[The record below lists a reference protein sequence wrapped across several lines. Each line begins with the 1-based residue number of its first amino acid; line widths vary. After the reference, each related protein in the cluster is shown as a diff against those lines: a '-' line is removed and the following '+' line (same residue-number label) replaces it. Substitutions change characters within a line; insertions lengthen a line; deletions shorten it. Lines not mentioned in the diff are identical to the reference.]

1 MTIAEIEQALP
12 NGFHDA
18 EIRTIRLD
26 YVNRT
31 ASMEVS
37 IWMDDLDVSPEF
49 QELYRDGVLEFEGLQ
64 SAILDPPDPRYPFAR
79 EEPLWVDLEDGP
91 PDPPIPALAKLP
103 QGSFVARFFV
113 RDWNSWVTV
122 AAKSASLR
130 WTSEVYSK
138 RDE

>member
-1 MTIAEIEQALP
+1 VTIEEIERTLP

-18 EIRTIRLD
+18 EISTIRLD
-26 YVNRT
+26 YVDRT

-37 IWMDDLDVSPEF
+37 IWMDDLDVQPGYE
-49 QELYRDGVLEFEGLQ
+49 ELYRDAVLEFAGMQ
-64 SAILDPPDPRYPFAR
+64 CAILDPPDASYRFA
-79 EEPLWVDLEDGP
+79 EAEPLWVDRDPRP
-91 PDPPIPALAKLP
+91 PDPPIAAFARLP

-122 AAKSASLR
+122 AARSASLR
-130 WTSEVYSK
+130 WTSEVYSA